1 MNKPALASVVAAGVS
16 TVFILAGAFALLHGG
31 PDGASDVSL
40 ASSASSPTSSVVGQ
54 HSETT
59 APAADYTGNRP
70 DCVAGG
76 VGGVDLPCLGGAEE
90 PGQFT
95 DITLVNVWAWWCV
108 PCREELPVLDQF
120 ARAHPEVSVV
130 GVHADANA
138 DNGIALLDELNVS
151 YPSYQDDSGKFA
163 GQLALP
169 NVVPLLLV
177 YKGGEQVGVYAQT
190 YASVEELEALIG
202 QGS

>member
-1 MNKPALASVVAAGVS
+1 MNKQAMASVVAAGVA
-16 TVFILAGAFALLHGG
+16 TVFILAGAFALLRGG
-31 PDGASDVSL
+31 PDGGLDASL
-40 ASSASSPTSSVVGQ
+40 ASSFDPSMSAQ
-54 HSETT
+54 RSEVM
-59 APAADYTGNRP
+59 APAAEYSGNRP

-76 VGGVDLPCLGGAEE
+76 VGGVDLPCLGGAED
-90 PGQFT
+90 PGQFA
-95 DITLVNVWAWWCV
+95 DVTLVNVWAWWCV

-120 ARAHPEVSVV
+120 AREHPEVSVV

-138 DNGIALLDELNVS
+138 ENGIALLDELDVS

-177 YKGGEQVGVYAQT
+177 YKGGEQVGVYPQT

-202 QGS
+202 QVN